1 MQTTS
6 DKQVNYNLCFIDY
19 TKAYKVTH
27 NVERGPGEFNSYTIF
42 CRREKQWGRTAANL
56 LNECDCIA
64 GQQIDDNDSKVT

>member
-1 MQTTS
+1 MTRNYKETAVNNEKETT
-6 DKQVNYNLCFIDY
+6 
-19 TKAYKVTH
+19 VTH